1 MKIAK
6 VTYTT
11 QADYAERNKAN
22 IQSVMNDLQQMNVQG
37 LNYNACVGPDGKSFV
52 HMAYFEN
59 DEAQKILFDLPSFK
73 SFQEQLK
80 NSNPETPP
88 KPEMLTLVG
97 SSTPIFP
104 GS

>member
-11 QADYAERNKAN
+11 QMEYAEQNKAN
-22 IQSVMNDLQQMNVQG
+22 IQAVMDDLQRMNVPG
-37 LNYNACVGPDGKSFV
+37 LNYNACVGPDGKTFI
-52 HMAYFEN
+52 HMAFFET

-80 NSNPETPP
+80 NSKPETPP

-97 SSTPIFP
+97 TSTPIFKAN
-104 GS
+104 

>member
-11 QADYAERNKAN
+11 QAEYAGQNMAN
-22 IQSVMNDLQQMNVQG
+22 IQAVMNDLQQMNVPG
-37 LNYNACVGPDGKSFV
+37 LNYNACVGPDGKSFI

-59 DEAQKILFDLPSFK
+59 DEAQKILFDMPSFK
-73 SFQEQLK
+73 SFQQQLMESK
-80 NSNPETPP
+80 PETPP

-97 SSTPIFP
+97 TSTPIFP
-104 GS
+104 VH